1 MDPAV
6 IVDYAM
12 FPELTVRLF
21 GRPDA
26 PLTEFRSPA
35 ARARLA
41 RTEILVTGWGC
52 PVLDGGALDA
62 APNLKAVVHAAGSIK
77 GHVTPEV
84 FARGVVVSSAA
95 DANAIPVAEFT
106 LAMILLAN
114 KAVPRLAREYRAA
127 RSDLGLLTRDDDL
140 GNYRKTVGVVGA
152 SRVGRRVIE
161 LLRPFD
167 LDVLVADPYADDLVT
182 CDLDVV
188 IGRSDVVS
196 IHAPA
201 TPETYR
207 LIGAERLRALK
218 DGATLINTARG
229 SLVDETALV
238 EELRTGRISAI
249 LDVTDPEPPA
259 PDSPLWEL
267 PNVVLTPHVA
277 GALGSEV
284 GRLGQTAL
292 EEVARLTRGVPL
304 RYEVDPR
311 VLSRQA

>member
-1 MDPAV
+1 M

-12 FPELTVRLF
+12 YPELTARLF
-21 GRPDA
+21 DTPEP
-26 PLTEFRSPA
+26 PLTEFHSPA

-114 KAVPRLAREYRAA
+114 KAVFRLAREYGAA
-127 RSDLGLLTRDDDL
+127 RRDLGLLTQDNDL
-140 GNYRKTVGVVGA
+140 GNYRRTVGVVGA

-167 LDVLVADPYADDLVT
+167 LEVLVADPYADDLVT
-182 CDLDVV
+182 HDLDEV

-207 LIGAERLRALK
+207 LIGAERLRAMK

-229 SLVDETALV
+229 SLVDEEALV
-238 EELRTGRISAI
+238 EELRTGRIFAI

-259 PDSPLWEL
+259 PGSPLWEL

-277 GALGSEV
+277 GALGGEV
-284 GRLGQTAL
+284 GRLGQAAL
-292 EEVARLTRGVPL
+292 DEVARLTRGVPL

>member
-1 MDPAV
+1 M
-6 IVDYAM
+6 IVDHAM
-12 FPELTVRLF
+12 YPELTVRLF
-21 GRPDA
+21 GTPAA

-35 ARARLA
+35 ARDRLA
-41 RTEILVTGWGC
+41 AVEILVTGWGC

-62 APNLKAVVHAAGSIK
+62 APNLRAVVHAAGSIK

-84 FARGVVVSSAA
+84 FARGIVVSSAA

-114 KAVPRLAREYRAA
+114 KAVPRLARDYRAA

-140 GNYRKTVGVVGA
+140 GNYRKTVGIVGA

-161 LLRPFD
+161 LLKPFD
-167 LDVLVADPYADDLVT
+167 LDVLVADPYAGDLVT
-182 CDLDVV
+182 HDLDEV

-207 LIGAERLRALK
+207 LIGAERLKALK
-218 DGATLINTARG
+218 TGATLINTARG
-229 SLVDETALV
+229 SLVDEEALIA
-238 EELRTGRISAI
+238 ELRTNRISAI
-249 LDVTDPEPPA
+249 LDVTDPEPPE
-259 PDSPLWEL
+259 PGSPLWDL

-284 GRLGQTAL
+284 GRLGQAAL
-292 EEVARLTRGVPL
+292 DEVERLTRGVPL
-304 RYEVDPR
+304 RFQVDPR
-311 VLSRQA
+311 ALSRQA

>member
-1 MDPAV
+1 M
-6 IVDYAM
+6 IVDFAM
-12 FPELTVRLF
+12 HPELTVRLF
-21 GRPDA
+21 GLPEA
-26 PLTEFRSPA
+26 PLTEFDSPA

-41 RTEILVTGWGC
+41 RTQILVTGWGC
-52 PVLDGGALDA
+52 PVLDARVLDA
-62 APNLKAVVHAAGSIK
+62 APDLVAVVHAAGSIK

-84 FARGVVVSSAA
+84 FARGIVVSSAA

-114 KAVPRLAREYRAA
+114 KAVPRLAREYAAA
-127 RSDLGLLTRDDDL
+127 RRDLGLLTQDNDL
-140 GNYRKTVGVVGA
+140 GNYRKTVGIVGA
-152 SRVGRRVIE
+152 SRVGRRVID
-161 LLRPFD
+161 LLKPFD

-182 CDLDVV
+182 THLDVV

-207 LIGAERLRALK
+207 LMNADRLRTMK

-229 SLVDETALV
+229 SLIDEEALV
-238 EELRTGRISAI
+238 AELRTNRISAI

-284 GRLGQTAL
+284 GRLGQAAL
-292 EEVARLTRGVPL
+292 DEVLRLTRGVPL

>member
-1 MDPAV
+1 M
-6 IVDYAM
+6 IVDHAM
-12 FPELTVRLF
+12 HPELTVRLF
-21 GRPDA
+21 GTSGS

-35 ARARLA
+35 ARDRLA
-41 RTEILVTGWGC
+41 AVEILVTGWGC

-84 FARGVVVSSAA
+84 FARGIVVSSAA

-114 KAVPRLAREYRAA
+114 KAVPRLARDYRAA
-127 RSDLGLLTRDDDL
+127 RGDLGLLTQDNDL
-140 GNYRKTVGVVGA
+140 GNYRKTVGIVGA
-152 SRVGRRVIE
+152 SRVGRRVID
-161 LLRPFD
+161 LLGPFD

-182 CDLDVV
+182 HDLDDV
-188 IGRSDVVS
+188 IGRSDVLS

-207 LIGAERLRALK
+207 LINAERLKALK
-218 DGATLINTARG
+218 TGATLINTARG
-229 SLVDETALV
+229 SLIDEEALIA
-238 EELRTGRISAI
+238 ELRTNRISAI

-259 PDSPLWEL
+259 PGSPLWEL

-284 GRLGQTAL
+284 GRLGQAAL
-292 EEVARLTRGVPL
+292 DEVGRLTRGLPL